1 MKEKLEKIIV
11 NNVKKIPVVNKIPG
25 LGDVIGG
32 VANKIGDI
40 IDSYNSKKDKVKKLE
55 EQHKK
60 DMETVRKIEIVTKD
74 SPRNEKEKI
83 QKDRELKQYFDELL
97 RGEQ

>member
-1 MKEKLEKIIV
+1 MAKKNLEKIV
-11 NNVKKIPVVNKIPG
+11 NNVKKIPGVNKIPG
-25 LGDVIGG
+25 VDYAIGVI
-32 VANKIGDI
+32 NTIGDFV
-40 IDSYNSKKDKVKKLE
+40 DNYNSKKDKVKKLE